1 MSRFLLLLLLVC
13 VAACGGRRSAP
24 PVAPAVSPDGAHAAP
39 GARRTPVAAPAAVS
53 TPDQA
58 LLPPAPALDSLVP
71 PEELAAE
78 LRLAAD
84 SAADEAVLEALDDA
98 RPADDDAEDPLPA
111 TPVTWDIDVDTYH
124 EHDRVQYYLDFFQ
137 GKGRER
143 MGIWLAR
150 MPRYEDMIRAR
161 LQEQGLPGDLVYLA
175 LIESGF
181 SNSATS
187 RSKAVGM
194 WQFMKGTAKGYGL
207 RVDSWVDERR
217 DPYRATAA
225 AARFLRHLNDRFGSF
240 YLAAAAYNAGAGKV
254 SRGVRR
260 LPDDDADSLNSD
272 ATFFRLYDTRL
283 LRRETKD
290 YVPKLIAAA
299 RIAKE
304 PARYGFSVEGAGPTA
319 YDSIVVPTMTGLDV
333 IARLADTTV
342 AAIRE
347 LNPQYL
353 RLATPPGV
361 GSVVRIPS
369 GRGPTTLAA
378 YEQLPPER
386 RITFLEHTVARG
398 QTLSGIA
405 SRYGV
410 STRLV
415 IEANPRVRGRKLR
428 PGQRIIVPTGGAIST
443 SVARRM
449 ADPVE
454 PAASSPSGFHRVRRG
469 ETLSGLAVEYGV
481 TVRQLRAWNA
491 LGENGMVRA
500 GQRLRVAA
508 PRARPAARV
517 TTSVAGAMTSGERI
531 HQVRRGETLTGLAKR
546 YRVSVQ
552 ALREA
557 NGMSAGDALR
567 AGVTLRIP
575 G

>member
-1 MSRFLLLLLLVC
+1 
-13 VAACGGRRSAP
+13 
-24 PVAPAVSPDGAHAAP
+24 
-39 GARRTPVAAPAAVS
+39 
-53 TPDQA
+53 
-58 LLPPAPALDSLVP
+58 
-71 PEELAAE
+71 
-78 LRLAAD
+78 
-84 SAADEAVLEALDDA
+84 
-98 RPADDDAEDPLPA
+98 
-111 TPVTWDIDVDTYH
+111 
-124 EHDRVQYYLDFFQ
+124 
-137 GKGRER
+137 
-143 MGIWLAR
+143 
-150 MPRYEDMIRAR
+150 MIRAR

-187 RSKAVGM
+187 RAKAVGM

-225 AARFLRHLNDRFGSF
+225 AARHLRQSQRPVR
-240 YLAAAAYNAGAGKV
+240 LALP
-254 SRGVRR
+254 RGRGLQRR
-260 LPDDDADSLNSD
+260 RGQGLPGRAPPARRRRADSLNSD
-272 ATFFRLYDTRL
+272 ATFFRLYDTKL

-304 PARYGFSVEGAGPTA
+304 PARYGFAVDAAGPPT
-319 YDSIVVPTMTGLDV
+319 YDSIIVPTMTGLDV

-361 GSVVRIPS
+361 PLGRPDPGGARPDHAGGVRS
-369 GRGPTTLAA
+369 SCRPT
-378 YEQLPPER
+378 R

-405 SRYGV
+405 ARYGV

-500 GQRLRVAA
+500 GQRIRVTA
-508 PRARPAARV
+508 PAAACPRPRGV
-517 TTSVAGAMTSGERI
+517 TTTVASATTSGERI

-567 AGVTLRIP
+567 AGVTLKIP